1 MHYQSYSSYHYLR
14 LHKFLLFHVMIKDV
28 NNYIVLKHVIGVKL
42 HEILLIRVSDV
53 VVVFSAHFKKFD
65 VVH

>member
-1 MHYQSYSSYHYLR
+1 M
-14 LHKFLLFHVMIKDV
+14 VKDV

-42 HEILLIRVSDV
+42 LEILLIRVSDI